1 MERPGTDNVEPT
13 SDLAAHFAAAT
24 NNLAALSEVAGKS
37 RGHLNKLDSEGKS
50 PLFYAVSNHHV
61 EAMELLLQ
69 HRAKVNLPDSTG
81 QVPLHVAAF
90 DGFSHGLQL
99 LVENGAKTQVRDVNG
114 RLPLHLS
121 TNSQDIKCM
130 VYLLADCRKDQV
142 NLRDHEGMTALHWAS
157 FHKRPNHL
165 KALLRKGAREDVVD
179 VDQKSPLHWAA
190 QNGSPMC
197 CQMLLMSRS
206 QSLVNYPDKNGNSCL
221 HLAAA
226 GGHCNVVKVLARV
239 EGVNLAA
246 RDHNGRTPLHWAAA
260 AGHDATCEA
269 LINFKCDPTLKDK
282 SQKTPY
288 DYAKAN
294 RSAAHKKCAKL
305 LKNLIK
311 GRASFDGTQRA
322 LDADADG
329 ADVDAEPDG
338 KGASGQSLKTL
349 AKISR
354 ALIAIKAREKG
365 EEPRPHK
372 ARGDDRDGEKEAAV
386 AKKPSSTYAKDH
398 RRSSNVSQ
406 SSLTAVSEEDINALE
421 AYHADER
428 RSLSGT
434 VPLPSVGAA
443 DAPVT
448 YSDVVLPNPGAN
460 DGAND
465 GVADTIP
472 ALRSYE
478 NRPSSREVPALRPRN
493 SAADMKENQDSPDVA
508 ELKQLRNRVNLLEME
523 LTAVKAHDT
532 AKNNRIAT
540 LEEHVQFWKRE
551 AQVAQQAAGDAH
563 QGGSPGDHQNLAH
576 RSSQNPSGSDEGGGQ
591 RGSGRKKSSSRK
603 GSSEGRGSADG
614 RAEANAGPRRS
625 ASKGKQSLAFLPQI
639 S

>member
-1 MERPGTDNVEPT
+1 MERPTHENVEPT

-90 DGFSHGLQL
+90 DGFSQGLQL

-130 VYLLADCRKDQV
+130 VYLLSDCRKDQV
-142 NLRDHEGMTALHWAS
+142 NMRDHEGMTALHWAS

-246 RDHNGRTPLHWAAA
+246 RDNNGRTPLHWAAA

-269 LINFKCDPTLKDK
+269 LINFKCDPLLKDK

-311 GRASFDGTQRA
+311 GRASFDGTNNS
-322 LDADADG
+322 LDATADG
-329 ADVDAEPDG
+329 ADAAAEPDA
-338 KGASGQSLKTL
+338 KDASGQSMKTL

-354 ALIAIKAREKG
+354 ALIAIKARGKG

-372 ARGDDRDGEKEAAV
+372 ARGDDRDGEKEGAA
-386 AKKPSSTYAKDH
+386 AKKSSNNH

-421 AYHADER
+421 AYHADGKHT
-428 RSLSGT
+428 LSGT
-434 VPLPSVGAA
+434 MPLPGVGAA
-443 DAPVT
+443 DATVT

-460 DGAND
+460 DN
-465 GVADTIP
+465 VAEVIP

-478 NRPSSREVPALRPRN
+478 HRPTSREVPALRPRN
-493 SAADMKENQDSPDVA
+493 SIADTKENQDAPDVA

-523 LTAVKAHDT
+523 LAAVKAHDT
-532 AKNNRIAT
+532 AKNDRIAT

-551 AQVAQQAAGDAH
+551 AQMAPQAAGDGR
-563 QGGSPGDHQNLAH
+563 QGGSPSDHSNLARRSSHNPSSEGGSH
-576 RSSQNPSGSDEGGGQ
+576 RS
-591 RGSGRKKSSSRK
+591 SGRKKSGSRQ
-603 GSSEGRGSADG
+603 GSSDG
-614 RAEANAGPRRS
+614 RNSSDARSDTNAGQRRS
-625 ASKGKQSLAFLPQI
+625 TSKGKQSLAFLPQI
-639 S
+639 T